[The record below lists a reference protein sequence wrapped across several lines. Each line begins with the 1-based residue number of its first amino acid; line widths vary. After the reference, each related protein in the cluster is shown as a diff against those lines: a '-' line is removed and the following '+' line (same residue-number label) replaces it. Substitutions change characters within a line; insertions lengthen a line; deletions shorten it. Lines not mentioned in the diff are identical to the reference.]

1 MARALPKPAP
11 PTSDE
16 RRHNTPTVE
25 ADAAVNVARPGRRGA
40 ACLPV
45 RAANHFA
52 LVPDALALVGLRWS
66 DLADVR
72 GDFAEP
78 LLVDPLDANTIGRS
92 RRCPRCRPGL
102 TASAPPAFI
111 YASAEIRSAA
121 VEGPDRGDAPGVTV
135 AGWVV
140 GVSGSVAA
148 GALASALLTPSTS
161 SRSEKVKKSVFA
173 DVHHWWAGGVIM
185 RTSSR

>member
-1 MARALPKPAP
+1 MGFAEACPA
-11 PTSDE
+11 DQ
-16 RRHNTPTVE
+16 RRMKAQH
-25 ADAAVNVARPGRRGA
+25 AYRRSGRRGGRRASGAPGSCLPSCPRGESLRPGTGRPCPCGAPTAASCGCSRRLRRAA
-40 ACLPV
+40 AC
-45 RAANHFA
+45 R
-52 LVPDALALVGLRWS
+52 S
-66 DLADVR
+66 
-72 GDFAEP
+72 
-78 LLVDPLDANTIGRS
+78 PLDANTIGRS
-92 RRCPRCRPGL
+92 RRCPRCCPGL
-102 TASAPPAFI
+102 AASAPPAFI

-161 SRSEKVKKSVFA
+161 SRSENVKKSVFA